1 MSKNTPLWEVH
12 QGSTTRC
19 DRCDVELPWRGIVGD
34 RHSLTLRAACC
45 EFVCTVCHRCFKAIQ
60 KRGHAERRSA
70 WNLCRVRRAA
80 RYSPAFRDFTAEW
93 LGVRLNRVQ
102 IAKLGGPAR

>member
-1 MSKNTPLWEVH
+1 MANKIPLGEIH
-12 QGSTTRC
+12 GRPTRC
-19 DRCDVELPWRGIVGD
+19 DRCDGELPSICVAGGRNT
-34 RHSLTLRAACC
+34 SALPAPCC
-45 EFVCTVCHRCFKAIQ
+45 EFVCTVCRACFKAIQ

-102 IAKLGGPAR
+102 VAKLGGPAR